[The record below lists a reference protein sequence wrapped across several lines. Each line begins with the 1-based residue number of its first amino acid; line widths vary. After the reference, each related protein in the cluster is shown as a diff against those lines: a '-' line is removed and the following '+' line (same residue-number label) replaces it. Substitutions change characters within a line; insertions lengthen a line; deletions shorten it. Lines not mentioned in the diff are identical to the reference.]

1 MRSNKVMNGRVAD
14 LFRAIKLKSY
24 QVQMVVEGLSLR
36 FFSSLEKISPT
47 LNFELKK
54 RYANFIFNI
63 FEINKKIST
72 RLLIG
77 FLLFDDNY
85 LRC

>member
-54 RYANFIFNI
+54 RYTIFFQYFRN
-63 FEINKKIST
+63 
-72 RLLIG
+72 
-77 FLLFDDNY
+77 
-85 LRC
+85 

>member
-1 MRSNKVMNGRVAD
+1 MKGRVAD

-24 QVQMVVEGLSLR
+24 QVQMVVQGLSLR
-36 FFSSLEKISPT
+36 FFSSFEKISST